1 MAFNMEKA
9 AAQRLLGAL
18 EDGRLGA
25 TDTFHLVE
33 EADPTLVYFV
43 FAWLRAWYPS
53 SHSASD
59 GVLGRIGELC
69 SRYPKAA
76 RMAQDGKDD
85 PRGELGFGRRKKER
99 DYSMAFGAFFRRG
112 WFLVVLV

>member
-1 MAFNMEKA
+1 MGFNMEKA

-18 EDGRLGA
+18 EDGKLGA

-43 FAWLRAWYPS
+43 FAWLRARYPP
-53 SHSASD
+53 SHPASD
-59 GVLGRIGELC
+59 AVLGRMGELC

-76 RMAQDGKDD
+76 RMAQDGKED
-85 PRGELGFGRRKKER
+85 PLVEWFEDACGYR
-99 DYSMAFGAFFRRG
+99 DFQAAEFID
-112 WFLVVLV
+112 LVVEKLEG

>member
-1 MAFNMEKA
+1 MAFKMEKA

-18 EDGRLGA
+18 EDGKLGA

-33 EADPTLVYFV
+33 QADPTLVYFV

-76 RMAQDGKDD
+76 RMAKDGKGDALVEWFED
-85 PRGELGFGRRKKER
+85 SYGYR
-99 DYSMAFGAFFRRG
+99 DFRAAE
-112 WFLVVLV
+112 FIDLVVEKLEG

>member
-9 AAQRLLGAL
+9 AARRLLGAL
-18 EDGRLGA
+18 EDAKLGV

-43 FAWLRAWYPS
+43 FEWLRARYPS

-59 GVLGRIGELC
+59 GVLGRMGELC

-76 RMAQDGKDD
+76 QMAQAGKKD
-85 PRGELGFGRRKKER
+85 PLVEWFEDAYGYR
-99 DYSMAFGAFFRRG
+99 DFQADEFID
-112 WFLVVLV
+112 LVVEKLEG

>member
-18 EDGRLGA
+18 EDGKLGA
-25 TDTFHLVE
+25 TDTFRLVE

-43 FAWLRAWYPS
+43 FEWLRARYPS
-53 SHSASD
+53 SHPASD
-59 GVLGRIGELC
+59 GVLGRMGELC

-76 RMAQDGKDD
+76 RMAQEGKGDALVEWFED
-85 PRGELGFGRRKKER
+85 AYGYR
-99 DYSMAFGAFFRRG
+99 DFRAAE
-112 WFLVVLV
+112 FIDLVVEKLEG